1 MEGAVLDTSGD
12 GFNIYNDIQM
22 RTNGEIYLGVVGP
35 VRTGKSTFIKRLMD
49 LMVIP
54 AIENEHVKKRTIDEL
69 PQSGSGSTIMTT
81 EPKFI
86 PSEAPVICPLE
97 GVNIKIRL
105 IDCVGFM
112 VNGALGL
119 YENDKERL
127 VKTPWSETEIPFTQA
142 AEIGTNK
149 VISEHSTIGIVVTT
163 DGSFSEIPRES
174 YVEPEERTVRELQ
187 NIGKPFIVILN
198 SEKPY
203 AAETKK
209 LAAQLTEK
217 YNVTVLPVNC
227 DQLRK
232 EDVRAILENVLMEFP
247 VRCIGF
253 YGPQWLEMLSSDHWL
268 KKQLISAAGEL
279 LSGCTYMKDT
289 RNQALAQ
296 AANSTENTAIESISF
311 GNINMADGNVRVEL
325 TMKPNV
331 YYDVLSELT
340 QTEIRNEYELI
351 SIIRELSAKKHEF
364 DSVGAALTD
373 VNLSGFGVVT
383 PAIENITLEEPVVI
397 KNGNKYGVKIK
408 AQVPS
413 INMLKTNINVE
424 IAPIVGNK
432 NQAEDLI
439 SYIKENTRDNPQGI
453 WETNIFGK
461 TVEQIVND
469 GIHEKTHNITAE
481 SMEKIS
487 GTLEKVMNEN
497 TGLVCL
503 IV

>member
-1 MEGAVLDTSGD
+1 
-12 GFNIYNDIQM
+12 
-22 RTNGEIYLGVVGP
+22 
-35 VRTGKSTFIKRLMD
+35 
-49 LMVIP
+49 
-54 AIENEHVKKRTIDEL
+54 
-69 PQSGSGSTIMTT
+69 
-81 EPKFI
+81 
-86 PSEAPVICPLE
+86 
-97 GVNIKIRL
+97 
-105 IDCVGFM
+105 
-112 VNGALGL
+112 
-119 YENDKERL
+119 
-127 VKTPWSETEIPFTQA
+127 
-142 AEIGTNK
+142 
-149 VISEHSTIGIVVTT
+149 
-163 DGSFSEIPRES
+163 
-174 YVEPEERTVRELQ
+174 
-187 NIGKPFIVILN
+187 
-198 SEKPY
+198 
-203 AAETKK
+203 
-209 LAAQLTEK
+209 
-217 YNVTVLPVNC
+217 
-227 DQLRK
+227 
-232 EDVRAILENVLMEFP
+232 
-247 VRCIGF
+247 
-253 YGPQWLEMLSSDHWL
+253 
-268 KKQLISAAGEL
+268 
-279 LSGCTYMKDT
+279 
-289 RNQALAQ
+289 
-296 AANSTENTAIESISF
+296 
-311 GNINMADGNVRVEL
+311 MADGNVRVEL